1 MNSKPSI
8 TLPGQGVGSALTR
21 QDLEGMLAQVLHG
34 GRGLLLEDGQT
45 FRFECQK
52 TCNGC
57 CRTCDLM
64 VMPYDVLRMSRR
76 LGISTHEFLS
86 RYTVLYPGSNSGMPV
101 CILDRETWGGCPF
114 VTPKGCSIYE
124 DRISCCRNFPL
135 GRLMDGSR
143 DGLRD
148 GNVNSYYFF
157 QVDVCPGCGRGREW
171 TAAEWRAE
179 QGMGPYQEENERFAA
194 LMERLMGIFLGQV
207 PPPEVSLGLI
217 LGLYDFDTLAMRVAQ
232 GDGPGQMAASVNL
245 VNPMNPMNPM
255 DGLAPGGDA
264 NYNLG
269 QQFLR
274 RILLPAVESRFRKG
288 SGGNSD

>member
-1 MNSKPSI
+1 VNSKPSI
-8 TLPGQGVGSALTR
+8 ALPGQGVSPALTR
-21 QDLEGMLAQVLHG
+21 QDLEGMVAQVLHG

-57 CRTCDLM
+57 CRACDLM
-64 VMPYDVLRMSRR
+64 VMPHDVLRMSRR

-114 VTPKGCSIYE
+114 VTPRGCSIYE

-135 GRLMDGSR
+135 GRLMDGNGS
-143 DGLRD
+143 
-148 GNVNSYYFF
+148 SYYFF
-157 QVDVCPGCGRGREW
+157 QADVCPGCGQGREW

-217 LGLYDFDTLAMRVAQ
+217 LGLYDFDTLAVRVAQ
-232 GDGPGQMAASVNL
+232 GDGLGQMAASVNL
-245 VNPMNPMNPM
+245 MNLRNLM

-269 QQFLR
+269 QQFLQR
-274 RILLPAVESRFRKG
+274 VLLPAVESRFRKG